1 MAFTSLLFSMILA
14 SGPALD
20 VRVDGQGLFRFVR
33 DGRAVYTKSAHLIVR
48 DGRLVATSGNDLLPA
63 IDVPGPIT
71 GLDVDLQGDVFAIQ
85 GGAKA
90 AIGRLVL
97 ASFSDEGEL
106 LTDNGF
112 LIARDRPT
120 LGNPGDDLFGV
131 VRKAGDVAKPS
142 FVPTAIPL
150 PKTYTTPT
158 PKPLQPVPMPSVAG
172 SAAQQIKPTMPVITV
187 RAQGQSQGDH
197 IMLGDIADVSADDSL
212 KQLLI
217 TTPIGNTP
225 AIGVPRG
232 IDSASIIAALE
243 RAGFKPGSYVLN
255 TFTGARITRQCQ
267 EIDQTQFVAA
277 ACEAVQERLGISAPM
292 DCQIA
297 EPAMACPMGEISL
310 KAEQCNKS
318 PMGASVMVAV
328 YVDGMRFNARLI
340 QLSPDKNAFG
350 VKPGDTVK
358 VELRASGA
366 VVQTTAK
373 VRAQA
378 WSGQKVTVETD
389 TGAVLQGTLN
399 ANGTVEV
406 EL

>member
-1 MAFTSLLFSMILA
+1 
-14 SGPALD
+14 
-20 VRVDGQGLFRFVR
+20 
-33 DGRAVYTKSAHLIVR
+33 
-48 DGRLVATSGNDLLPA
+48 
-63 IDVPGPIT
+63 
-71 GLDVDLQGDVFAIQ
+71 
-85 GGAKA
+85 
-90 AIGRLVL
+90 
-97 ASFSDEGEL
+97 
-106 LTDNGF
+106 
-112 LIARDRPT
+112 
-120 LGNPGDDLFGV
+120 
-131 VRKAGDVAKPS
+131 
-142 FVPTAIPL
+142 
-150 PKTYTTPT
+150 
-158 PKPLQPVPMPSVAG
+158 
-172 SAAQQIKPTMPVITV
+172 
-187 RAQGQSQGDH
+187 
-197 IMLGDIADVSADDSL
+197 MLGDIADVSADDSL